1 MWVCLVGNI
10 GGRIREHAKI
20 SGFVSSPVPFRYTS
34 TESCPSSPC
43 RVTPNRIS
51 VMAPISTATMGTQ
64 NGHGDNGQIRVAP
77 RPGIYVPTVAFFKPN
92 EDVDIEATKKHAV
105 RLAATG
111 IQGIVTHG
119 SNGEAAH
126 LDHDER
132 IAITRAT
139 RQALDENGHEDLAL
153 IVGCGAQSTRETI
166 KLCRNAATAGGNFAL
181 VLPASY
187 FASLLTPKLLLDH
200 YRNIADAS
208 PIPILIYNFPAV
220 QSGIDLNSDQII
232 ELAQHP
238 KIVGVKLTC
247 GNTGKLARVAAA
259 TADLEFRTMGGS
271 SDFLLQTLIAG
282 GHGVIAGLGN
292 LSPALNVRT
301 MQLYQQGDVEKAK
314 QMQAVLARADWIAIK
329 GGFVAVKVG
338 LEKFYGYGGV
348 PRLPCAM
355 PDKAQR
361 MQVEEGFAEMM
372 EHERS
377 SMS

>member
-1 MWVCLVGNI
+1 M
-10 GGRIREHAKI
+10 
-20 SGFVSSPVPFRYTS
+20 S
-34 TESCPSSPC
+34 
-43 RVTPNRIS
+43 
-51 VMAPISTATMGTQ
+51 PISTTTVGARDTQ
-64 NGHGDNGQIRVAP
+64 ESNSHARNAP

-92 EDVDIEATKKHAV
+92 EDIDIETTKAHAT
-105 RLAATG
+105 RLAASG

-126 LDHDER
+126 LDHEER
-132 IAITRAT
+132 IAITQAT
-139 RQALDENGHEDLAL
+139 RQALDETGYSEMAV
-153 IVGCGAQSTRETI
+153 IVGCGAHSTRETK
-166 KLCRNAATAGGNFAL
+166 KLCRDAAASGGNFAL
-181 VLPASY
+181 VLPPSY

-200 YRNIADAS
+200 YRNVADAS

-259 TADLEFRTMGGS
+259 TEGTGFLTMGGS
-271 SDFLLQTLIAG
+271 SDFLLQTLVAG

-292 LSPALNVRT
+292 LAPAANVKT

-314 QMQAVLARADWIAIK
+314 KMQAVLARGDWLAIK

-338 LEKFYGYGGV
+338 LEKFHGYGGL
-348 PRLPCAM
+348 PRLPCAF
-355 PDKAQR
+355 PEKGARVQTED
-361 MQVEEGFAEMM
+361 GFAEMM
-372 EHERS
+372 DLERS
-377 SMS
+377 LQ